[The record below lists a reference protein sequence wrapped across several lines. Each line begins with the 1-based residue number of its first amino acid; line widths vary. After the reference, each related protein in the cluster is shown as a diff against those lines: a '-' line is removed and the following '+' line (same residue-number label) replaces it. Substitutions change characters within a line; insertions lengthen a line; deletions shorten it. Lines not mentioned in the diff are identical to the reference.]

1 MLSQNCR
8 KNKSMKIF
16 EIFWMIA
23 IIVLVYF
30 VYREIFY
37 ISDLLNA
44 YVRMLLESGSF

>member
-1 MLSQNCR
+1 MLSQNYK
-8 KNKSMKIF
+8 KNKLMKFF

-30 VYREIFY
+30 IYREIFY